1 MTDTKTLLIAQLLI
15 ACMMAFCMTGLFS
28 FLKRG
33 LTAEW
38 LREWLKAFCTAWPI
52 AFCLSIFVGKL
63 SFRIAGR
70 ITGGR

>member
-1 MTDTKTLLIAQLLI
+1 MTDTKTPLIAQLLI
-15 ACMMAFCMTGLFS
+15 ACMMAFCTSGLFS

-38 LREWLKAFCTAWPI
+38 LREWLKAFCTFWPI